1 MNNFEKTDECF
12 KQAQKNLEE
21 ASKKFSEARKIGK
34 QIEWGLLVFIFI
46 QVLQVFLLVENI
58 KGN

>member
-34 QIEWGLLVFIFI
+34 QIQWGLLVFVFI
-46 QVLQVFLLVENI
+46 QVFLLVENI
-58 KGN
+58 KGNQP

>member
-1 MNNFEKTDECF
+1 MNNFEKADECF
-12 KQAQKNLEE
+12 KEATKNLEE

-46 QVLQVFLLVENI
+46 QVFLLIENI
-58 KGN
+58 KGNQP